1 MKFYDIEFLKSQAG
15 LSDYLRYIF
24 IFGSLVVLVIV
35 FAIYIKHRI
44 KTKYRDLSI
53 ILLLFIILE
62 IGIQYSNYQINQLS
76 ILNLH
81 RWLDSLKESLKMKER
96 IKIIFL
102 LIPHN

>member
-44 KTKYRDLSI
+44 KTKYRY
-53 ILLLFIILE
+53 F
-62 IGIQYSNYQINQLS
+62 
-76 ILNLH
+76 
-81 RWLDSLKESLKMKER
+81 
-96 IKIIFL
+96 KIS
-102 LIPHN
+102 

>member
-53 ILLLFIILE
+53 ILL
-62 IGIQYSNYQINQLS
+62 
-76 ILNLH
+76 NLH
-81 RWLDSLKESLKMKER
+81 RWLDLLKESLKTKER

-102 LIPHN
+102 LIPRN

>member
-62 IGIQYSNYQINQLS
+62 IGIQYSNYQINQSKHTQSSQMVDL
-76 ILNLH
+76 
-81 RWLDSLKESLKMKER
+81 LKESLKTKER

-102 LIPHN
+102 LIPRN

>member
-44 KTKYRDLSI
+44 KRNI
-53 ILLLFIILE
+53 EILVLFYYYLLF
-62 IGIQYSNYQINQLS
+62 
-76 ILNLH
+76 
-81 RWLDSLKESLKMKER
+81 
-96 IKIIFL
+96 
-102 LIPHN
+102 

>member
-53 ILLLFIILE
+53 IGLYNCILTPNFLFF
-62 IGIQYSNYQINQLS
+62 GINQVTFS
-76 ILNLH
+76 
-81 RWLDSLKESLKMKER
+81 KGV
-96 IKIIFL
+96 
-102 LIPHN
+102 

>member
-53 ILLLFIILE
+53 ILLLFIILRDWYT
-62 IGIQYSNYQINQLS
+62 IFKLSN
-76 ILNLH
+76 
-81 RWLDSLKESLKMKER
+81 
-96 IKIIFL
+96 
-102 LIPHN
+102 

>member
-44 KTKYRDLSI
+44 KTKYRDLI
-53 ILLLFIILE
+53 LLFIIYYFRDWYTIFKL
-62 IGIQYSNYQINQLS
+62 SN
-76 ILNLH
+76 
-81 RWLDSLKESLKMKER
+81 
-96 IKIIFL
+96 
-102 LIPHN
+102 